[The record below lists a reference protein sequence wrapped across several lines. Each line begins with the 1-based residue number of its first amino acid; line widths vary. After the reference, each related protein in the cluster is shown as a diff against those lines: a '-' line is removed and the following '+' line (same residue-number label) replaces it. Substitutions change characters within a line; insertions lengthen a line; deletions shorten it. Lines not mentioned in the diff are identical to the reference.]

1 MWGSAGRTA
10 VEPRHGGGQEDT
22 VRVEEVYRPGALTC
36 DAAEPV
42 PEVARKM
49 IDAHVGALAVL
60 DGDRLVGM
68 ISERDLVRAVAEHTD
83 LPRAAAGT
91 FSSTHVQTASLEDDT
106 ADVARRML
114 DAGVRHL
121 PVIEDGSPIGMIS
134 MRDLLALETW
144 T

>member
-1 MWGSAGRTA
+1 M
-10 VEPRHGGGQEDT
+10 
-22 VRVEEVYRPGALTC
+22 RVEEIYRPGALTC

-42 PEVARKM
+42 PAVAGRM
-49 IDAHVGALAVL
+49 VQEHVGALAVL

-68 ISERDLVRAVAEHTD
+68 ISERDVVRAVAQHTD
-83 LPRAAAGT
+83 LARAAAGT
-91 FSSTHVQTASLEDDT
+91 FASTHVQTASLDDDT

-121 PVIEDGSPIGMIS
+121 PVVDKDVPIGMIS